1 MNAAQRLDPFNKV
14 FGGNSNSDLLNAI
27 LSLALLVL
35 QGGGVS
41 MNKRSEFSIFNS
53 KAGANK
59 NVRRPPPNHAHVD
72 DDHAEPGRKTKG
84 FNAGSAN
91 LHNMNEK
98 NSRKRSNVTRA
109 PSVRASESGDVGN
122 RRLTKRT
129 SLVCKSYSWRRK
141 RS

>member
-1 MNAAQRLDPFNKV
+1 
-14 FGGNSNSDLLNAI
+14 
-27 LSLALLVL
+27 
-35 QGGGVS
+35 

-98 NSRKRSNVTRA
+98 NSRKRSNVISDGERE
-109 PSVRASESGDVGN
+109 RRRRQSEADKAN
-122 RRLTKRT
+122 FARLQK
-129 SLVCKSYSWRRK
+129 LLLEEKEK
-141 RS
+141 LKILKAKKKKMKK